1 MFLYLCGIV
10 PAIWLLELKT
20 NRREMLCLYVEM
32 LDWNNSGADS
42 PKGGRKEDDLRSS
55 ILLDIMQV
63 SQKMVFY
70 AKKSFP
76 PSFNIFEQ
84 NREHIF
90 PTYIVLNV
98 FVSNARCPRAP
109 KAY

>member
-1 MFLYLCGIV
+1 
-10 PAIWLLELKT
+10 
-20 NRREMLCLYVEM
+20 MLCLYVEM
-32 LDWNNSGADS
+32 LDWNNGGDDS

-63 SQKMVFY
+63 SLKMVFP
-70 AKKSFP
+70 AKKVSP
-76 PSFNIFEQ
+76 LRSIYL
-84 NREHIF
+84 NRIESIPIF
-90 PTYIVLNV
+90 PTFIVLNV